1 MAKEAAPRIDPR
13 GVLARKERP
22 TQDGASHYR
31 RSIRGPKIVGEQRRL
46 RHVDRLV
53 RRFDVD
59 PRAGGELEPVA
70 AGRRGQGVPAETDLL
85 QQAAQLADDRAQGQ
99 LKGRGRLS
107 RPQAVDQLVSRHWP
121 AALER
126 EVREQAASLAPRQA
140 ACADQPPI
148 LAQAHVPGQVDAQHR
163 QSFSNRLF
171 LVWDSPAHRD
181 AAVRKEEL
189 EVAVTIT
196 IRARLK
202 AEPATIQAI
211 HDQVTGATKEMAR
224 QAGDISH
231 IVYLDPQDRRQF
243 LGIDTWQSAEQ
254 AQAFAGS
261 PQIQEF
267 FGQMFEGQPEVKV
280 WVDPGWNKW

>member
-1 MAKEAAPRIDPR
+1 
-13 GVLARKERP
+13 
-22 TQDGASHYR
+22 
-31 RSIRGPKIVGEQRRL
+31 
-46 RHVDRLV
+46 
-53 RRFDVD
+53 
-59 PRAGGELEPVA
+59 
-70 AGRRGQGVPAETDLL
+70 
-85 QQAAQLADDRAQGQ
+85 
-99 LKGRGRLS
+99 
-107 RPQAVDQLVSRHWP
+107 
-121 AALER
+121 
-126 EVREQAASLAPRQA
+126 
-140 ACADQPPI
+140 
-148 LAQAHVPGQVDAQHR
+148 
-163 QSFSNRLF
+163 
-171 LVWDSPAHRD
+171 VWDSPAHRD

-189 EVAVTIT
+189 DVAVTIT

-211 HDQVTGATKEMAR
+211 HDQVTAATKEMAR

-267 FGQMFEGQPEVKV
+267 FGQMFEGRPEVKV